1 MHSKERNEV
10 SKTMKHDKFT
20 ITTKELDFMKLN
32 KKIHTYELENGYK
45 PYLFMNEDTIDELV
59 NIIGLSCD
67 ELTGVLLNGLRGTYC
82 GMKTFCDNTMQFGDV
97 KMR

>member
-1 MHSKERNEV
+1 MQSKERNEV

-67 ELTGVLLNGLRGTYC
+67 ELTGVLLNGLRGTYY
-82 GMKTFCDNTMQFGDV
+82 GMKTFCDDTMQFGDV
-97 KMR
+97 EMR